1 MMSEADAHL
10 AETQAQALID
20 AIDSRKEDERARILN
35 EAREEARG
43 ITRQAYRSARQRF
56 REAAQDLRR
65 DRAKRMD
72 QARAQ
77 RDTEQRQRHQA
88 ALSEIVKTA
97 WPKLTDALRE
107 SWQEREHRD
116 AWAKGALE
124 SAARR
129 LKPKGWRVVYPADT
143 DDAFRDKLRGWLDEN
158 GIEDAE
164 IAPSEHIAA
173 GLRIE
178 ADGATLDAT
187 VPALLA
193 QAGRVQAALI
203 AEIERLADQ
212 HESETSEQEAA
223 HG

>member
-20 AIDSRKEDERARILN
+20 AINARKDDERERILN

-43 ITRQAYRSARQRF
+43 ITKQAYRHARQRF
-56 REAAQDLRR
+56 HEAAEELRR

-72 QARAQ
+72 QAKAQ
-77 RDTEQRQRHQA
+77 RDTEQRQRHQS
-88 ALSEIVKTA
+88 ALSDLVSQA
-97 WPKLTDALRE
+97 WPKLTEALKNRWQSRE
-107 SWQEREHRD
+107 DRET
-116 AWAKGALE
+116 WAKGTLE
-124 SAARR
+124 NAVIR
-129 LKPKGWRVVYPADT
+129 LKPEGWRVICPADT
-143 DDAFRDKLRGWLDEN
+143 DDAFREKLQGWLDAHS
-158 GIEDAE
+158 IADAE
-164 IAPSEHIAA
+164 ITPSEEIEA

-187 VPALLA
+187 APALLA

-203 AEIERLADQ
+203 AEIERLAAQ
-212 HESETSEQEAA
+212 QESEDTEQEAA